1 MSDQAKLVFFRV
13 MAFVVGVAL
22 LVLTLHM
29 VLRYGFGN
37 HVLDWWAMPHGFL
50 YMVYLVA
57 VMMLG
62 FELRW
67 GMGRIVG
74 VMLAG
79 VVPFLSFYVEHRVSR
94 QARAQLAARAD
105 APPTVRR

>member
-1 MSDQAKLVFFRV
+1 MSDQAKLTFFRV

-22 LVLTLHM
+22 LILTLHM

-50 YMVYLVA
+50 YMIYLVA

-67 GMGRIVG
+67 GMGKIVG

-79 VVPFLSFYVEHRVSR
+79 VVPFLSFYVEHRVSG
-94 QARAQLAARAD
+94 QARAQIAARAD
-105 APPTVRR
+105 GPAPARR

>member
-1 MSDQAKLVFFRV
+1 MSDAAKLRFFQV
-13 MAFVVGVAL
+13 MAMIVGIAL

-29 VLRYGFGN
+29 VLRYGFDN
-37 HVLDWWAMPHGFL
+37 HLLDWWAQPHGFL

-57 VMMLG
+57 TVMLG

-67 GMGRIVG
+67 SLPRMVG

-79 VVPFLSFYVEHRVSR
+79 VVPFLSFYVER
-94 QARAQLAARAD
+94 QVTRGAQAQLADRAQ
-105 APPTVRR
+105 A